1 MVDKE
6 KEHFQK
12 VINELSAQIG
22 ALIVENTS
30 LKINLR
36 DGQEVTPEPE
46 DN

>member
-36 DGQEVTPEPE
+36 DGQEATSEPE

>member
-6 KEHFQK
+6 KAHFQK
-12 VINELSAQIG
+12 VINELSVQIG

-36 DGQEVTPEPE
+36 NEQEVTSEPE